1 MKGRVL
7 RGNGISPGIAIG
19 KALVLKS
26 RRIPVVRRSIQE
38 EDIPLELKKLKE
50 ALSRSKRQLID
61 LKKRF
66 SQEGGG
72 IPVCIFDSHLMMLE
86 DPVFIAEVE
95 RVIKESRVN
104 VEWAIR
110 LVIDDIIAAFS
121 SIEDEFFRERKVDIE
136 DVGNRLLLNLSS
148 SSFFQS
154 KMSLSEEV
162 IVIAPNLT
170 PSDLAHLA
178 PRFLLGFAT
187 DTGGATSHTGII
199 ARSRKIPAVVGVNG
213 VTSEVRT
220 GDRVIIDGDEG
231 VVIVEPTEVL
241 IKEYRVKQLQ
251 LRDYEAR
258 LFRTK
263 ELEAV
268 TTDGVKVTLQANI
281 DLPEEVDA
289 AIAYGA
295 EGIGLYR
302 SEFLFLKPGFEP
314 PTEEEHFQVYRE
326 LTEKVSPHPAIVR
339 TLDLGGEKLSDR
351 EGAPDE
357 ANPVLGLRAIRY
369 CLKRRDLFKTQL
381 RALLRASA
389 YGDIRV
395 VFPLISGLEELRE
408 VKEIFSEAKEELK
421 REGVPINEDMP
432 LGVMIEVPSAAA
444 TADILA
450 MEADF
455 FSIGTNDLVQYFLAV
470 DRTNMAVSHLYQP
483 LHPAILRSV
492 KFVVEAA
499 KKAEIGVNICG
510 EIAADPILVMVLL
523 GMGLTQLSMNPAS
536 IPLIKNVIRSVSL
549 SEAEEI
555 ARRVLTFSTAKEIE
569 EYLLER
575 MASRFSGRVLTELRN
590 NHRGGGNGLSG
601 DKKG

>member
-499 KKAEIGVNICG
+499 KKVEIEVNICG

>member
-26 RRIPVVRRSIQE
+26 RRIPVIRRSIQE

-121 SIEDEFFRERKVDIE
+121 SIEDEFFRDRKVDIE

-148 SSFFQS
+148 SPFFQS

-499 KKAEIGVNICG
+499 KKAEIEVNICG

>member
-95 RVIKESRVN
+95 RVIKENRVN

-499 KKAEIGVNICG
+499 KKVEIEVNICG

>member
-1 MKGRVL
+1 
-7 RGNGISPGIAIG
+7 
-19 KALVLKS
+19 
-26 RRIPVVRRSIQE
+26 
-38 EDIPLELKKLKE
+38 
-50 ALSRSKRQLID
+50 
-61 LKKRF
+61 
-66 SQEGGG
+66 
-72 IPVCIFDSHLMMLE
+72 
-86 DPVFIAEVE
+86 
-95 RVIKESRVN
+95 
-104 VEWAIR
+104 
-110 LVIDDIIAAFS
+110 
-121 SIEDEFFRERKVDIE
+121 
-136 DVGNRLLLNLSS
+136 
-148 SSFFQS
+148 
-154 KMSLSEEV
+154 
-162 IVIAPNLT
+162 
-170 PSDLAHLA
+170 
-178 PRFLLGFAT
+178 
-187 DTGGATSHTGII
+187 
-199 ARSRKIPAVVGVNG
+199 
-213 VTSEVRT
+213 
-220 GDRVIIDGDEG
+220 
-231 VVIVEPTEVL
+231 
-241 IKEYRVKQLQ
+241 
-251 LRDYEAR
+251 
-258 LFRTK
+258 
-263 ELEAV
+263 
-268 TTDGVKVTLQANI
+268 
-281 DLPEEVDA
+281 
-289 AIAYGA
+289 
-295 EGIGLYR
+295 
-302 SEFLFLKPGFEP
+302 
-314 PTEEEHFQVYRE
+314 VYRE

-432 LGVMIEVPSAAA
+432 LGVMIEVPSAA
-444 TADILA
+444 
-450 MEADF
+450 
-455 FSIGTNDLVQYFLAV
+455 
-470 DRTNMAVSHLYQP
+470 
-483 LHPAILRSV
+483 HPAILRSV

-499 KKAEIGVNICG
+499 KKVEIEVNICG

-601 DKKG
+601 DSLAFNITM

>member
-95 RVIKESRVN
+95 RVIKENRVN

-213 VTSEVRT
+213 VTSKVRT

-499 KKAEIGVNICG
+499 KKVEIEVNICG